1 MDKQRIM
8 PEGFWDWPLPTTF
21 SQGWRVGNLVFV
33 GGQVSQTPD
42 GEPLHPFDIEAQ
54 IGVVFDNIRTVLNE
68 AGADLSDIIK
78 LNTYWVHDGDDQ
90 DEFYKHMG
98 GGPVLRSPRSTEV
111 RHRYLPDPG
120 PAATAVRVAGLAL
133 EGLLIEIEAIALIPD

>member
-42 GEPLHPFDIEAQ
+42 GKPLHPFFVLAFGPGGRCRCRQ
-54 IGVVFDNIRTVLNE
+54 VV
-68 AGADLSDIIK
+68 
-78 LNTYWVHDGDDQ
+78 
-90 DEFYKHMG
+90 
-98 GGPVLRSPRSTEV
+98 SPRW
-111 RHRYLPDPG
+111 R
-120 PAATAVRVAGLAL
+120 
-133 EGLLIEIEAIALIPD
+133 